1 MCVFEG
7 QWGNLGLD
15 GPQACLGKPPKPP
28 SHTPS
33 LFSFVALLLPPSA
46 RAFEVVVG
54 LHVPLHSKSAPS
66 GGVRVQEEEQRR
78 IVGAGG
84 FVAMNRVNG
93 SLAVS
98 RALGDYDFKRHPT
111 LAAGMQQVSA
121 EPTCTG
127 ATVCAR
133 RVGVLVSTTGVNRVY
148 CLAVRGKPPPGRGG
162 VVLSWS
168 SKRCVW

>member
-1 MCVFEG
+1 M
-7 QWGNLGLD
+7 
-15 GPQACLGKPPKPP
+15 P
-28 SHTPS
+28 S
-33 LFSFVALLLPPSA
+33 
-46 RAFEVVVG
+46 EVVVG
-54 LHVPLHSKSAPS
+54 LYVPLHSKSAPS

-78 IVGAGG
+78 IFGAGG

-148 CLAVRGKPPPGRGG
+148 CLAVRGEPPPGRGG

-168 SKRCVW
+168 SKVW